1 MGISR
6 AELLHVCDNFLST
19 QTIAD
24 YCPNGLQVEGKEQIQ
39 CIVSGVSA
47 SQALIERAIE
57 LKADLLLVHHGY
69 FWKGEDQRIVGM
81 KQRRIKALL
90 AHDINLVGYHLPLDI
105 HPEVGNNVQLA
116 QRLGITIT
124 GGLEPNNPNSI
135 GLVGELA
142 HSVTADEL
150 AKTIN
155 LALQRPPLTIN
166 VQRPIKTVAWCT
178 GGAQDYISKA
188 AELNVDAYIT
198 GEVSERTVL
207 FAQEN
212 NINFFAAGHHA
223 TERYGVQAL
232 GEWLANRFNLTH
244 YFIDCD
250 NPA

>member
-1 MGISR
+1 MSISR
-6 AELLHVCDNFLST
+6 NELLQACDTFLST
-19 QTIAD
+19 QAIAD
-24 YCPNGLQVEGKEQIQ
+24 YCPNGLQVEGSEHIQ

-57 LKADLLLVHHGY
+57 LKADALLVHHGY
-69 FWKGEDQRIVGM
+69 FWKGEDQRIIGM

-90 AHDINLVGYHLPLDI
+90 AHDINLIGYHLPLDI

-116 QRLGITIT
+116 QRLGINIT
-124 GGLEPNNPNSI
+124 GGLDPNNPYSI
-135 GLVGELA
+135 GLLGELTQ
-142 HSVTADEL
+142 SVTATEL
-150 AKTIN
+150 AERIN
-155 LALQRPPLTIN
+155 LALQRPPLTID

-178 GGAQDYISKA
+178 GGAQDYIAKA
-188 AELNVDAYIT
+188 AALNADAYIT

-207 FAQEN
+207 FAREN

-232 GEWLANRFNLTH
+232 GEWLAKRFNLTH
-244 YFIDCD
+244 HFIDCD